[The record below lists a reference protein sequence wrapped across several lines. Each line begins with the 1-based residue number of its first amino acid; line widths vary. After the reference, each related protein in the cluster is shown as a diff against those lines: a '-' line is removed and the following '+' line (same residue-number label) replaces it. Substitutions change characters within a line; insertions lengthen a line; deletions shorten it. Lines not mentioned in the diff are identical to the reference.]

1 MPYIRDKPGTG
12 KSCWVDTRKHECKL
26 QAHSQSQNCRSFQAA
41 LLRQQGAQKGL
52 CRISGTSLAHKPC
65 NELAQ
70 KARLQASRHRTEQQ
84 ASSCLQQPYLG
95 VAVARIRLR
104 RISRTP
110 PAQDVTVKWAP
121 PCFLRLRGR
130 KKPARHECKP
140 PSTALSH
147 RPTATH
153 EKPARHECKPPS
165 SALSHRPTATL
176 GNPPH
181 PPQG

>member
-95 VAVARIRLR
+95 SSSGTDKAVPYIRDASCARLD
-104 RISRTP
+104 S
-110 PAQDVTVKWAP
+110 QE
-121 PCFLRLRGR
+121 G
-130 KKPARHECKP
+130 
-140 PSTALSH
+140 TALL
-147 RPTATH
+147 P
-153 EKPARHECKPPS
+153 
-165 SALSHRPTATL
+165 
-176 GNPPH
+176 
-181 PPQG
+181 